1 MIYLTFIFALA
12 LACLAGMEFIALMVL
27 ETRIRQL
34 KRRVAELEGE
44 KRRVSENLRNAQAS
58 IGELREKEEETWP
71 ELINDDS
78 IP

>member
-12 LACLAGMEFIALMVL
+12 LACLAGLEFVALMAL

-34 KRRVAELEGE
+34 KRRVAELECE
-44 KRRVSENLRNAQAS
+44 NKRVSENLRNAQAS
-58 IGELREKEEETWP
+58 IEGLRDKDEETWP

-78 IP
+78 IS